1 MKPFFL
7 IIFFVTS
14 SAAFTLSPFFS
25 EALEDGK
32 HRDAVKNEKVTLMER
47 AEKAFTQAKALAN
60 EMQWAFIFAMQDVA
74 DVKSLLK
81 PDSENKD
88 EAEAEIE
95 AGGTEEITKAS
106 LVEAEKFFI
115 EAKALADKARHSHA
129 NAVRAMKQMERLLK
143 AAVENA
149 EETHAAAQLA
159 DINFANALIAAE
171 RAAVITN
178 RLDIKEEL
186 NAIVSELKRK
196 HART

>member
-1 MKPFFL
+1 MKHFFL
-7 IIFFVTS
+7 FLFFATS

-32 HRDAVKNEKVTLMER
+32 HRDEVKNEKVTLMEP
-47 AEKAFTQAKALAN
+47 AEKASTQANALAN
-60 EMQWAFIFAMQDVA
+60 EMQWAFIFAMQDIA
-74 DVKSLLK
+74 EVKNVLK
-81 PDSENKD
+81 PDSEKD

-95 AGGTEEITKAS
+95 ACGTEEITKAS
-106 LVEAEKFFI
+106 LVEAERAFI
-115 EAKALADKARHSHA
+115 EAKAFADKARHFHA